1 MKGTEKFQTYEAL
14 LKLIEGHLSAHKM
27 AQWNDEKVIERLSEM
42 LLRRILKRFDVSYK
56 RPGYRDC
63 EPKDK
68 EINEFGDDDWATP
81 QD

>member
-42 LLRRILKRFDVSYK
+42 LLKRILKRFDVSYK

-68 EINEFGDDDWATP
+68 ENSPRLKKGLP
-81 QD
+81 V